1 MPATYV
7 TEQELRDNLGIQDLY
22 PDSVIE
28 ECCQSAQD
36 ILNQFLWFDSAP
48 VVGTALQNN
57 VATVMIANP
66 AIFNTGQSV
75 TLAGCGATYNGT
87 YTITGT
93 IPWTAGTT
101 TSLPSIAFD
110 RNLWNWPNGYSFIQ
124 FAKVAANLNFT
135 RVLPYGSATGADT
148 KTNSYATTP
157 AVREA
162 AMILAVDI
170 FQARQ
175 VSQTGGVTIDGF
187 SPSPYRMGNSM
198 IGKIRGLI
206 AGYTNPAAMVG
217 QMPTPITTLRA
228 TIATALA
235 NINVWNTYDFPPP
248 TITANSVI
256 VAPADS
262 YLTPSNNT
270 NLNISPLANLKIILT
285 VPMLDNRGNLN
296 GIETLACAV
305 FKKLATSNIVM
316 NIGSMSAPSVLSVQS
331 GDLLTASFDISVLTS
346 WE

>member
-1 MPATYV
+1 MAATYV
-7 TEQELRDNLGIQDLY
+7 TEQELRDNLGIGDLY

-48 VVGTALQNN
+48 VVGTTLQNN

-66 AIFNTGQSV
+66 AIFSTGQSV
-75 TLAGCGATYNGT
+75 TLSGCGATFNGT
-87 YTITGT
+87 FTITGT
-93 IPWTAGTT
+93 IPWSTGTT
-101 TSLPSIAFD
+101 
-110 RNLWNWPNGYSFIQ
+110 NLIPAISWNTNVWNWPNGYSFIQ
-124 FAKVAANLNFT
+124 FAKTAANVNFS
-135 RVLPYGSATGADT
+135 RVLPYGSAVGADT
-148 KTNSYATTP
+148 KTSTYATTP

-217 QMPTPITTLRA
+217 
-228 TIATALA
+228 
-235 NINVWNTYDFPPP
+235 
-248 TITANSVI
+248 
-256 VAPADS
+256 
-262 YLTPSNNT
+262 
-270 NLNISPLANLKIILT
+270 
-285 VPMLDNRGNLN
+285 
-296 GIETLACAV
+296 
-305 FKKLATSNIVM
+305 
-316 NIGSMSAPSVLSVQS
+316 
-331 GDLLTASFDISVLTS
+331 
-346 WE
+346 

>member
-1 MPATYV
+1 MAATYV
-7 TEQELRDNLGIQDLY
+7 TEQELRDNLGIGDLY

-48 VVGTALQNN
+48 VVGTTLQNN

-66 AIFNTGQSV
+66 AIFSTGQSV
-75 TLAGCGATYNGT
+75 TLTGCGATFNGT

-93 IPWTAGTT
+93 IPWSTGTT
-101 TSLPSIAFD
+101 
-110 RNLWNWPNGYSFIQ
+110 NLIPAISWNTNVWNWPNGYSFIQ
-124 FAKVAANLNFT
+124 FAKTAANVNFS
-135 RVLPYGSATGADT
+135 RVLPYGSAVGADT
-148 KTNSYATTP
+148 KTSTYATTP

-217 QMPTPITTLRA
+217 
-228 TIATALA
+228 
-235 NINVWNTYDFPPP
+235 
-248 TITANSVI
+248 
-256 VAPADS
+256 
-262 YLTPSNNT
+262 
-270 NLNISPLANLKIILT
+270 
-285 VPMLDNRGNLN
+285 
-296 GIETLACAV
+296 
-305 FKKLATSNIVM
+305 
-316 NIGSMSAPSVLSVQS
+316 
-331 GDLLTASFDISVLTS
+331 
-346 WE
+346 

>member
-1 MPATYV
+1 MAATYV
-7 TEQELRDNLGIQDLY
+7 TEQELRDNLGIGDLY
-22 PDSVIE
+22 SDAVVE
-28 ECCQSAQD
+28 ECCQAAQD

-48 VVGTALQNN
+48 VVGTTLQNN

-66 AIFNTGQSV
+66 AIFTTGQSV
-75 TLAGCGATYNGT
+75 TLSGCGATFNGT

-93 IPWTAGTT
+93 IPWSTGTT
-101 TSLPSIAFD
+101 
-110 RNLWNWPNGYSFIQ
+110 NLIPAISWNTNVWNWPNGYSFIQ
-124 FAKVAANLNFT
+124 FAKTAANVNFS
-135 RVLPYGSATGADT
+135 RVLPYGSAVGADT

-217 QMPTPITTLRA
+217 
-228 TIATALA
+228 
-235 NINVWNTYDFPPP
+235 
-248 TITANSVI
+248 
-256 VAPADS
+256 
-262 YLTPSNNT
+262 
-270 NLNISPLANLKIILT
+270 
-285 VPMLDNRGNLN
+285 
-296 GIETLACAV
+296 
-305 FKKLATSNIVM
+305 
-316 NIGSMSAPSVLSVQS
+316 
-331 GDLLTASFDISVLTS
+331 
-346 WE
+346 